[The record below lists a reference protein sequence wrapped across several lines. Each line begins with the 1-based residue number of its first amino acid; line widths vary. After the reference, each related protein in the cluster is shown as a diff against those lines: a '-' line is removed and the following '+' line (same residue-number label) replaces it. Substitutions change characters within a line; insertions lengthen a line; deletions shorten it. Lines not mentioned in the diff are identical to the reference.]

1 MADRWIGGSVDR
13 RIGGSADRRIG
24 GSVDRRNG
32 KRWNGGTAERRNGGT
47 AEWWN
52 ILGHRMMEYPKTR
65 NAFWYDTKVPKS
77 GVAIK

>member
-1 MADRWIGGSVDR
+1 MMEWEKDRWNGGTAER
-13 RIGGSADRRIG
+13 WNGGT
-24 GSVDRRNG
+24 VE
-32 KRWNGGTAERRNGGT
+32 RWNGGTAERR
-47 AEWWN
+47 N